1 MYPVKDNA
9 TYRGYT
15 LPKSYIGFFYRA
27 LHFCGYR
34 DKKCA
39 EVNAMLN
46 EGGRYFGI
54 YSLD

>member
-1 MYPVKDNA
+1 MYRVKDNA

-15 LPKSYIGFFYRA
+15 LPKSYIGFFYMA

-46 EGGRYFGI
+46 EEGRYFGI